1 MKCRGY
7 SRRLQRVITDFGAD
21 VSFGRVP
28 QKLKE
33 HYGIEVP
40 ISAARAVTQE
50 HGEAMLGQELIRELG
65 KGGARLV
72 IAEMD
77 GSMIPTVSTELEEK
91 GRKIKVD
98 KRKHRQLGWKEARLC
113 LARDPRSVT
122 AHYGAT
128 MGGPEQAGQQMVECV
143 VDAGGGSS
151 TKLHCVGDGAPWI
164 VSQFKEQFGTRASY
178 LIDFYHVSEYL
189 AGASEFLAQSKKAW
203 WLRKQQR
210 RLKSNRITEVLMEL
224 TKLAAVEQAAVTDG
238 GKSAPTNQEH
248 PPTACKRYLE
258 ARLDYLDYKTALKAR
273 LPIGSGEVESG
284 HRSVIQ
290 ARLKLAGAW
299 WKIDNAEKMLKL
311 RTVRA
316 NNEWEPYWRQL
327 RQAAA

>member
-1 MKCRGY
+1 VKCRGY

-21 VSFGRVP
+21 VSFARVP

-50 HGEAMLGQELIRELG
+50 HGKAMLGQEPTSNLD
-65 KGGARLV
+65 KGGVRLL

-77 GSMIPTVSTELEEK
+77 GSMIPTVSTEIEEK
-91 GRKIKVD
+91 GRKTKVD
-98 KRKHRQLGWKEARLC
+98 RRKHRQLGWKEARLC
-113 LARDPRSVT
+113 LARDPRSVN
-122 AHYGAT
+122 AHYRAT
-128 MGGPEQAGQQMVECV
+128 MGDPEQAGRQMVECV
-143 VDAGGGSS
+143 VEAGGGSS
-151 TKLHCVGDGAPWI
+151 SKLHCVGDGAPWI
-164 VSQFKEQFGTRASY
+164 VSQFKEQFGTRATY

-189 AGASEFLAQSKKAW
+189 AGASQFLPQSKKAR
-203 WLRKQQR
+203 WLRQQQR
-210 RLKSNRITEVLMEL
+210 RLKSNHLPQVLIEL
-224 TKLAAVEQAAVTDG
+224 TKLAALEQAAVDG
-238 GKSAPTNQEH
+238 GWSAPANQEH
-248 PPTACKRYLE
+248 PPTACKRYLQ
-258 ARLDYLDYKTALKAR
+258 ARLDYLDYKAALKAR

-290 ARLKLAGAW
+290 ARLKLSGAW

-316 NNEWEPYWRQL
+316 NNMWETYWLHL